1 MDIKMGKLPE
11 IFDSFDEKRR
21 QNFITALEFKNSGRP
36 LVGVFCTYL
45 PIELPM
51 AAGAATVGL
60 CAVSDETIP
69 VAEQDLPRNLCPL
82 IKASY
87 GFGKTDK
94 CPYFY
99 FSDLVVGENTC
110 DGKKKMYEHLADFKQ
125 VYVLDLPNR
134 QSEEGLRLWKNEIYR
149 FKEELE
155 RRFGVEITEDKLRR
169 AVQIRNRERQALIR
183 FYETMKLDPPPMT
196 GLECYK
202 VLNSST
208 YSFDR
213 EVSAVEVEA
222 LTGRIREQGS
232 LPVRK
237 PRILVTGSP
246 LVGVYQKILG
256 ILEENAYVVAFEN
269 CSGAKPLY
277 GLVDE
282 NAADI
287 YEELARFYLN
297 IGCSCMS
304 PNPNRLDVLRRM
316 AAEYRVDGVVEVVLQ
331 FCHTYAVE
339 TRGIRQLVN
348 KELGLPYLAVETDYS
363 ATDTG
368 QLSTRLNAFVEML

>member
-1 MDIKMGKLPE
+1 MSTIMKELPE
-11 IFDSFDEKRR
+11 IFESFSEKRR
-21 QNFITALEFKNSGRP
+21 QNFITAMEYKNSGRP
-36 LVGVFCTYL
+36 LVGIFCTFL

-51 AAGAATVGL
+51 AAGAEVVSL

-69 VAEQDLPRNLCPL
+69 AAEADLPRNLCPL

-110 DGKKKMYEHLADFKQ
+110 DGKKKMYEYLADFKE
-125 VYVLDLPNR
+125 VYVMDLPNR
-134 QSEEGLRLWKNEIYR
+134 QSADGLALWKNEIYR

-155 RRFGVEITEDKLRR
+155 RRFGVDITEEKLRR
-169 AVQIRNRERQALIR
+169 AVAIRNRERRALIQ

-196 GLECYK
+196 GIECYN
-202 VLNSST
+202 VLDSDS

-213 EVSAVEVEA
+213 EVSAAEVEA
-222 LTGRIREQGS
+222 LTARIREQGS
-232 LPVRK
+232 LSRHK

-246 LVGVYQKILG
+246 LGGVYQKILG
-256 ILEENAYVVAFEN
+256 TLEENAYVVAFEN
-269 CSGAKPLY
+269 CSGAKQFY

-287 YEELARFYLN
+287 YEELASFYLN
-297 IGCSCMS
+297 IGCACMS
-304 PNPNRLDVLRRM
+304 PNPNRQALLRKM
-316 AAEYRVDGVVEVVLQ
+316 IAEYHVDGVVEVVLQ
-331 FCHTYAVE
+331 FCNTYAVE
-339 TRGIRQLVN
+339 SRSIRRLVN
-348 KELGLPYLAVETDYS
+348 EELGLPYLLVETDYS
-363 ATDTG
+363 SSDNG